1 VSEGATPPEPTP
13 RATLYRSAAT
23 AIVLQWS
30 VRLIGLVSVFILAR
44 LLTPEDF
51 GILGLAVAALSLVE
65 LLGAV
70 GLRQALL
77 RIREPERDHYDTA
90 WTIQL
95 ILFSAM
101 ALAGLAAA
109 PLVAFFYGQPAVGAV
124 MAVLS
129 GRFLLI
135 GLINVGII
143 DFEREMQFGKDLR
156 MRVGAR
162 LAAFAATVAAALLL
176 RNYWALVVGLMAQSA
191 FVTLASYLVHPY
203 RPRLS
208 LRRRAELLGTS
219 LWIFVNA
226 VTQAVQLQIEK
237 LVLGRFTGP
246 ALVGLY
252 SVSKDLSEI
261 FTQEIATALN
271 RVTFVT
277 VARSGAP
284 LSEAP
289 LRTARILGAYAMIAA
304 PMGFGLAAT
313 AENSIAVLLGWE
325 WEEAAP
331 YLRIVAVYAAFFA
344 VYKVISSALQASG
357 HARRAAFMSG
367 GGALCLASLVA
378 GAAWLRPEPMTVAY
392 AAFAANLLVL
402 LAGIVV
408 IARSSAQSALGLAFH
423 VLRPFGAAG
432 GMMAAVQALGP
443 ETDMTLV
450 NLLGEVAVGAIAY
463 PLFLYLLW
471 RIAGRPAG
479 GEQEAFA
486 VAAELRGRLLRR
498 PAPVGEA

>member
-313 AENSIAVLLGWE
+313 AENSI
-325 WEEAAP
+325 
-331 YLRIVAVYAAFFA
+331 YAAFFA